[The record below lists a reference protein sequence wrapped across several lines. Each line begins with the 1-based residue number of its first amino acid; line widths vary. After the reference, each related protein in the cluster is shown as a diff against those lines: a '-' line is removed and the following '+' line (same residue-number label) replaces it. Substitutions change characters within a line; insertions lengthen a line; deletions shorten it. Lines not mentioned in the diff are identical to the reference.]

1 MCFNLHLKYAFMK
14 TTGIIL
20 LVSGLLLTIFTSFSF
35 FTKEKVVD
43 LGPLEIT
50 KDKPHSFNWS
60 PIVGI
65 AVMGIGG
72 VMIWQSGKK

>member
-1 MCFNLHLKYAFMK
+1 M
-14 TTGIIL
+14 IL
-20 LVSGLLLTIFTSFSF
+20 LVGGLLLTIFTSFSF

-43 LGPLEIT
+43 LGALEIT
-50 KDKPHSFNWS
+50 KDTPHSFNWS